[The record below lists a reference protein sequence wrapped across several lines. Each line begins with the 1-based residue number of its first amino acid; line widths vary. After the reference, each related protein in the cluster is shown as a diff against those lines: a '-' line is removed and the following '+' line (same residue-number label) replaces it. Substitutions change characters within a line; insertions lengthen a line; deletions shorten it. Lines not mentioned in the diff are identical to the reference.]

1 MMHRLVLD
9 SATSAKLQNSGD
21 SLELCDNDGRTLGY
35 FLPPELH
42 QRLLYAWAK
51 SQFTDEELEQARKE
65 PGGMATADAIEY
77 LNTLAQRG
85 SKST

>member
-1 MMHRLVLD
+1 MRRLVLD
-9 SATSAKLQNSGD
+9 PAVSAKLQNSGD
-21 SLELCDNDGRTLGY
+21 SLELCDKDGRTVGY

-42 QRLLYAWAK
+42 RRLLYAWAK

-65 PGGMATADAIEY
+65 PGGMATPEAIEY
-77 LNTLAQRG
+77 LNILAQRG